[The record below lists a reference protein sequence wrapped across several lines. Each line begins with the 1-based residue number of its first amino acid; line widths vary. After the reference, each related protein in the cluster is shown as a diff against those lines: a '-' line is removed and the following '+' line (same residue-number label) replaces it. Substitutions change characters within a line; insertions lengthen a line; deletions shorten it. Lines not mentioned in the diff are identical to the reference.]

1 MPSMIKTAN
10 HATHRNFGINEIVYK
25 HPWVFMVDAD
35 EVVSSELSFE
45 IEKVLSKPDLEV
57 CLFHMRRKDFFMGAW
72 MKHSSGYPTW
82 FG

>member
-1 MPSMIKTAN
+1 MPSMVKTAN

-25 HPWVFMVDAD
+25 HPLVFMVDAD

-57 CLFHMRRKDFFMGAW
+57 CLFHMKRKDFFMGAW